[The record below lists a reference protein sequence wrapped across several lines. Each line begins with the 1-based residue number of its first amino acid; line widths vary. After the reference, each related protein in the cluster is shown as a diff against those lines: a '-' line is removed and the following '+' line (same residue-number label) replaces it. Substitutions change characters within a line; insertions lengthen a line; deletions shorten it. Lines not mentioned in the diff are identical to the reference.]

1 MSSMNHL
8 QVIRG
13 TYTLFIRFQYPTMH
27 YVSFLSDRH
36 SFLTYSSLMLQGE
49 TSYFKDSC
57 ECGCKKCTPIGHH
70 MCGDGHC
77 IPPTQVCDGID
88 QCDNDEKNCG
98 MCYHDCTL

>member
-1 MSSMNHL
+1 
-8 QVIRG
+8 
-13 TYTLFIRFQYPTMH
+13 
-27 YVSFLSDRH
+27 
-36 SFLTYSSLMLQGE
+36 MLQGE